1 MRRINPM
8 FFALLAAVSL
18 TAASLPTTK
27 PEEVGLSGERLRQI
41 HAMVQRHIDAG
52 DISGAVILVA
62 RKGEIA
68 YLEAQGTM
76 DVETKKPMTR
86 DSVFRMASM
95 TKPVIGTS
103 IMMMLE
109 EGKLQLGDPISKY
122 VPGFKDMKVAVLQEP
137 GHGPGNPPKFYVV
150 PAEREIT
157 IKDLLT
163 HTSGLSSGPMGQS
176 EVAKIRRKPEETLA
190 DYVPRLASTPL
201 EFQPGTHWMYSP
213 SDGFDVLAR
222 IVEITS
228 GMPLDRFLKQRIFD
242 PLDMPDTS
250 HYPTDA
256 QMPRLVTA
264 YQKTPEGLKKNEN
277 SLSMSSKVYF
287 AGGGGLVSTIDD
299 YSHFAQM
306 LANGGELNG
315 RRLLSPL
322 TVKLMSSVHIP
333 STLPGR
339 TTGEGYG
346 LSVRVMQDAIAGN
359 HRVSDGSFGWS
370 GAYGTHFWIDPKQ
383 EIVAVMMIQT
393 PIREMR
399 PEFEN
404 AVLQA
409 IVK

>member
-1 MRRINPM
+1 MRRIHS
-8 FFALLAAVSL
+8 LLLVLVAAFSL
-18 TAASLPTTK
+18 TAASLPFTK
-27 PEEVGLSGERLRQI
+27 PEDLGLSTERLRQI

-52 DISGAVILVA
+52 DITGAVVLVA
-62 RKGEIA
+62 RKGQIA
-68 YLEAQGTM
+68 YLEAQGAM
-76 DVETKKPMTR
+76 DLESKKPMTR
-86 DSVFRMASM
+86 DSMFRMASM

-109 EGKLQLGDPISKY
+109 EGKLQLGDPVSKY
-122 VPGFKDMKVAVLQEP
+122 IPEFKDMKVAVLIEA
-137 GHGPGNPPKFYVV
+137 GHGPGNPPKFYSM
-150 PAEREIT
+150 PAERPIT

-176 EVAKIRRKPEETLA
+176 EVAKIRRQPTETLA
-190 DYVPRLASTPL
+190 DYIPRLATTPL

-222 IVEITS
+222 IVEVTS
-228 GMPLDRFLKQRIFD
+228 GMPLNRFLKQRIFD

-250 HYPTDA
+250 HYPSDA
-256 QMPRLVTA
+256 QMSRLVTA
-264 YQKTPEGLKKNEN
+264 YQKTATGLVKNEN

-315 RRLLSPL
+315 RRLLSPR

-333 STLPGR
+333 YTLPGR
-339 TTGEGYG
+339 TLGEGFG
-346 LSVRVMQDAIAGN
+346 LSVRVMQDAIVGN

-370 GAYGTHFWIDPKQ
+370 GAYGTHFWVDPK
-383 EIVAVMMIQT
+383 EDIVAVMMIQT

-404 AVLQA
+404 AVAQA
-409 IVK
+409 IIK

>member
-1 MRRINPM
+1 MRRIHS
-8 FFALLAAVSL
+8 LLLVLVAAFSL
-18 TAASLPTTK
+18 TAASLPSTK
-27 PEEVGLSGERLRQI
+27 PEDLGLSTERLRQI

-52 DISGAVILVA
+52 DITGAVVLVA
-62 RKGEIA
+62 RKGQIA
-68 YLEAQGTM
+68 YLEAQGVM
-76 DVETKKPMTR
+76 DLESKKPMTR
-86 DSVFRMASM
+86 DSMFRMASM

-109 EGKLQLGDPISKY
+109 EGKLQLGDPVSKY
-122 VPGFKDMKVAVLQEP
+122 IPEFKDMKVAVLIEA
-137 GHGPGNPPKFYVV
+137 GHGPGNPPKFYTM
-150 PAEREIT
+150 PAERPIT

-176 EVAKIRRKPEETLA
+176 EVAKIRRQPTETLA
-190 DYVPRLASTPL
+190 DYIPRLATTPL

-222 IVEITS
+222 IVEVTS
-228 GMPLDRFLKQRIFD
+228 GMPLNRFLKQRIFD

-250 HYPTDA
+250 HYPSDA
-256 QMPRLVTA
+256 QMSRLVTA
-264 YQKTPEGLKKNEN
+264 YQKTATGLVKNEN

-333 STLPGR
+333 YTLPGR
-339 TTGEGYG
+339 TLGEGFG
-346 LSVRVMQDAIAGN
+346 LSVRVMQDAIVGN

-370 GAYGTHFWIDPKQ
+370 GAYGTHFWVDPK
-383 EIVAVMMIQT
+383 EDIVAVMMIQT

-404 AVLQA
+404 AVAQA
-409 IVK
+409 IIK

>member
-1 MRRINPM
+1 MRRIHS
-8 FFALLAAVSL
+8 LLLVLVAAFSL
-18 TAASLPTTK
+18 TAASLPSTK
-27 PEEVGLSGERLRQI
+27 PEDLGLSTERLRQI

-52 DISGAVILVA
+52 DITGAVVLVA
-62 RKGEIA
+62 RKGQIA
-68 YLEAQGTM
+68 YLEAQGAM
-76 DVETKKPMTR
+76 DLESKKPMTR
-86 DSVFRMASM
+86 DSMFRMASM

-109 EGKLQLGDPISKY
+109 EGKLQLGDPVSKY
-122 VPGFKDMKVAVLQEP
+122 IPEFKDMKVAVLIEA
-137 GHGPGNPPKFYVV
+137 GHGPGNPPKFYTM
-150 PAEREIT
+150 PAERPIT

-176 EVAKIRRKPEETLA
+176 EVAKIRRQPTETLA
-190 DYVPRLASTPL
+190 DYIPRLATTPL

-222 IVEITS
+222 IVEVTS
-228 GMPLDRFLKQRIFD
+228 GMPLNRFLKQRIFD

-250 HYPTDA
+250 HYPSDA
-256 QMPRLVTA
+256 QMSRLVTA
-264 YQKTPEGLKKNEN
+264 YQKTATGLVKNEN
-277 SLSMSSKVYF
+277 SLLMSSKVYF

-315 RRLLSPL
+315 RRLLSPR

-333 STLPGR
+333 YTLPGR
-339 TTGEGYG
+339 TLGEGFG
-346 LSVRVMQDAIAGN
+346 LSVRVMQDAIVGN

-370 GAYGTHFWIDPKQ
+370 GAYGTHFWVDPK
-383 EIVAVMMIQT
+383 EDIVAVMMIQT

-404 AVLQA
+404 AVAQA
-409 IVK
+409 IIK